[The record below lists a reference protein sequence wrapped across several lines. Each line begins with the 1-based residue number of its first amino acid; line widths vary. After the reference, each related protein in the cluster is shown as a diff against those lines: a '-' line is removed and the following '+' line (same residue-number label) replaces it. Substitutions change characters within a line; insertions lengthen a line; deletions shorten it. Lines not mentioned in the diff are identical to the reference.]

1 MADYKDLES
10 LIGKLKR
17 SAIDAYMRGGPLA
30 GGAGGWSI
38 EGDHYVLSSRAG
50 TAKVSRPGEDGE
62 GGGDWSHSDLFI
74 GWLGGL
80 GGGRDQEFSEAFGS
94 IRTRIDK
101 AIAPWKDLP
110 DPSGISTEVEEC
122 RVITRDLSGAADAS
136 NGTATG
142 AGDIASAIGLMH
154 ENLDAMSGQTISTFK
169 MKFLGKLGLAI
180 GGMHAIS
187 LVHGAAIAGEQ
198 GIFEETRRAVA
209 DAVDSARAACD
220 AIAQSGGGDLK
231 VALKIAEWA
240 AKGAGI
246 FATGGVSATFEVSKL
261 GIEMVQTVTSD
272 EDFRQEASSHETAL
286 KAFEEALDKINDE
299 VKKGEQALRDNL
311 VKNLNQIRSDR
322 SSYDL
327 KLDAISSSEDVTI
340 ISKPLTDEI
349 IKTYMPTIAAGLE
362 TAATNTLNVSFS
374 SVVNRDGAVGLG
386 VTGPSTEFS
395 ELNYLLYE
403 LLKDLSWEVS
413 IGAKNLELAVA
424 ELMGTDAD
432 VRAKLDD
439 ITSKVN
445 AGSGVDPWD

>member
-17 SAIDAYMRGGPLA
+17 SAIDAYMRGNPIN
-30 GGAGGWSI
+30 GGGGGWSI
-38 EGDHYVLSSRAG
+38 EGDHYVLSSASGG
-50 TAKVSRPGEDGE
+50 TAKVTRPGENGE
-62 GGGDWSHSDLFI
+62 GGGDWAHSSFLLEWFLDS
-74 GWLGGL
+74 
-80 GGGRDQEFSEAFGS
+80 GRDQEFTEAFGS
-94 IRTRIDK
+94 IRARIDK

-110 DPSGISTEVEEC
+110 DPSGISTEVDEC

-198 GIFEETRRAVA
+198 GIFEQTRRAVA
-209 DAVDSARAACD
+209 EATDSARAACD
-220 AIAQSGGGDLK
+220 AIAQSGGGNLK

-240 AKGAGI
+240 AKGASI
-246 FATGGVSATFEVSKL
+246 FATGGVSATFEVPKL
-261 GIEMVQTVTSD
+261 GIEMIQTVTSD
-272 EDFRQEASSHETAL
+272 EAFQREPSSHETAL
-286 KAFEEALDKINDE
+286 KAFEEALNKINHE
-299 VKKGEQALRDNL
+299 VKRGEQALRDNL
-311 VKNLNQIRSDR
+311 VKNLNQIRSDK

-349 IKTYMPTIAAGLE
+349 IYTYMPAIATGLDT
-362 TAATNTLNVSFS
+362 TAENTLKVDMHSA
-374 SVVNRDGAVGLG
+374 VNRDGTVGIG
-386 VTGPSTEFS
+386 VHGPSEKFA
-395 ELNYLLYE
+395 ELNWLLYE
-403 LLKDLSWEVS
+403 LLKDLSWEVTM
-413 IGAKNLELAVA
+413 GAKNLELAVA

-432 VRAKLDD
+432 VRAKLND
-439 ITSKVN
+439 ITSKIN
-445 AGSGVDPWD
+445 TGSGVDPWD